1 MAFLEDLERHF
12 RATTTYSLRRQEQD
26 GGHHLCTHNLLVS
39 LDIDKVAKSRITIGV
54 TDYGD
59 VPMHAYVE
67 GGRGSRDEREAYIG
81 QGADMLES
89 YIVQWTAVGA
99 AGNAGAVADTSG
111 DAAAAFTSS
120 ACNAVIP
127 ETFG

>member
-12 RATTTYSLRRQEQD
+12 RATTTYSFRRQEKD

-39 LDIDKVAKSRITIGV
+39 LDLDKVAKSRITIGV

-59 VPMHAYVE
+59 VPMHAYVK

-81 QGADMLES
+81 EVEQVHLS
-89 YIVQWTAVGA
+89 TAT
-99 AGNAGAVADTSG
+99 AGEMSTHRR
-111 DAAAAFTSS
+111 
-120 ACNAVIP
+120 
-127 ETFG
+127 